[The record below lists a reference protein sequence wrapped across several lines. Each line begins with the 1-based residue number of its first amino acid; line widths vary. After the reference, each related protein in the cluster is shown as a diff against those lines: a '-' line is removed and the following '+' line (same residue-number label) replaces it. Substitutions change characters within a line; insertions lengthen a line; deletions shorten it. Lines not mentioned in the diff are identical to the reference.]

1 MKTIILTSF
10 LVILVA
16 LMLFGCTKL
25 TPKQEVYYETFVKE
39 NVGSAR
45 DCTELARFDVMDI
58 CKKNLSHYLDCN
70 AYWNATE
77 VSYNDINKSCY
88 VSILLKRDVKK

>member
-1 MKTIILTSF
+1 MKSIILTGAI
-10 LVILVA
+10 VILIA
-16 LMLFGCTKL
+16 LMLFGCTKF
-25 TPKQEVYYETFVKE
+25 TTKQEVYYETFVKE
-39 NVGSAR
+39 NVGSSK

-58 CKKNLSHYLDCN
+58 CKKNLSRYLDCN

-77 VSYNDINKSCY
+77 VSYNDINKICY